1 MLRRNQGNTIVN
13 QRDEGHALFPAK
25 RPDQQEMI
33 LQPPGRAEADQHIA
47 FGEFKLIGARRTAE
61 AFAQRAPIS
70 IVAGREVSRGLGE
83 REEIA
88 PADCMPSAGFRV
100 IENDPAKPRPG
111 LVGQRA
117 SDDVDLGA
125 LNAGGQAVVVEIL
138 HEIAAIED
146 HSRRRSSARLWIVE
160 GTGRVDSGGFL
171 ASDRQLRVQRCGA
184 FVARPGPGQLAL
196 QFQNVAQMQMRVG
209 ESDIEFERTPISGFG
224 ARELAALLSAMTELN
239 PNSR

>member
-1 MLRRNQGNTIVN
+1 MLWRNQGNTIVN

-33 LQPPGRAEADQHIA
+33 LKPPARAEADQHIA
-47 FGEFKLIGARRTAE
+47 FDEYKLIGARRAAE
-61 AFAQRAPIS
+61 ALTQRAPIS
-70 IVAGREVSRGLGE
+70 TVAGREVSHGLNE
-83 REEIA
+83 REKIA
-88 PADCMPSAGFRV
+88 PADCMPGVGFRA
-100 IENDPAKPRPG
+100 IENAPAKPRSG

-117 SDDVDLGA
+117 RDDVDLGA

-146 HSRRRSSARLWIVE
+146 HSRRRSSASLWIVE
-160 GTGRVDSGGFL
+160 GRGRADRDGFL

-184 FVARPGPGQLAL
+184 FVTRPGPGQLAL
-196 QFQNVAQMQMRVG
+196 QFQNVAQLQMGVG
-209 ESDIEFERTPISGFG
+209 ESAIEFERTPIGGFG